1 MTEYVIFLIV
11 SGLTF
16 KSLISKH
23 LSDSSW
29 IDKIAF
35 GGWFH
40 SFNAASIVSFPW
52 FQVFPI
58 GPLPFT
64 SPHPSPFN
72 YATIPLVFVRVISIP
87 MKAFCSYEAFYRIE
101 WMMIDT
107 FITVFLKRQNQRFSL
122 LQNIR
127 FVPFSESI
135 VDRFRF
141 SNLQVYEFSFGL
153 IPPSNHQV
161 FWSDAPDAKIFIPF
175 YNGGN
180 WRFMCFIV

>member
-101 WMMIDT
+101 WMMHWH
-107 FITVFLKRQNQRFSL
+107 FHYRFLKTAKSTLLFVAKHPFRSVFRINRWSISFFQLASL
-122 LQNIR
+122 RIL
-127 FVPFSESI
+127 
-135 VDRFRF
+135 FRID
-141 SNLQVYEFSFGL
+141 SPV
-153 IPPSNHQV
+153 
-161 FWSDAPDAKIFIPF
+161 
-175 YNGGN
+175 
-180 WRFMCFIV
+180 